1 MRLSRIRQPARIGM
15 NMTPMIDIVFLLI
28 IFFMTVSQ
36 ITQTLDE
43 PINLAAV
50 GPDGRPLQTVSI
62 TINLDA
68 RGQII
73 VAGKNYDLAE
83 LMNAVGEQIQR
94 VDNNPNQ
101 LKILIRCDKNCPGQF
116 VNNLNQELGKLG
128 INRVRLSVE
137 AGTPQ

>member
-43 PINLAAV
+43 PINLTDV
-50 GPDGRPLQTVSI
+50 GPDSRPLQSVSI
-62 TINLDA
+62 TINLDS

-73 VAGKNYDLAE
+73 IAGKRYSLAE
-83 LMNAVGEQIQR
+83 LTNAVSKEMQR

-101 LKILIRCDKNCPGQF
+101 LKILIRCDKNCPGRF
-116 VNNLNQELGKLG
+116 VNNLNQELGKLN

-137 AGTPQ
+137 GGVGQ